1 MLYYFSYESTVVRFS
16 ETYCCYDLVV
26 FGFFFTLSTF
36 MLIKGLN
43 SLDLNKMSLLS
54 DSSFF
59 YGIKG
64 RFEYL
69 SITLVGS
76 ENVATGD
83 LSNY

>member
-1 MLYYFSYESTVVRFS
+1 
-16 ETYCCYDLVV
+16 
-26 FGFFFTLSTF
+26 

-64 RFEYL
+64 RFKYL